1 MAEAEA
7 ENSLFAIDVD
17 DSENSADEDAIIVD
31 RTHQSEADFAAVKAS
46 YAARQ
51 DGGNLY
57 AELVQSVPCL
67 ADEGEDGEADPVKLD
82 KRQQLLLGYVVGELW
97 YDGEI
102 GRVREVCERVLERCA
117 FDSRLRI
124 AVERWRGRAV
134 ERLAEGGGK

>member
-17 DSENSADEDAIIVD
+17 DSENSADEDAIVVD

-46 YAARQ
+46 YSARQ

-67 ADEGEDGEADPVKLD
+67 ADESESGEADPVKLD

-102 GRVREVCERVLERCA
+102 GRVREVCERVLERCS
-117 FDSRLRI
+117 FDARLRV
-124 AVERWRGRAV
+124 AVERWRERAV
-134 ERLAEGGGK
+134 ERLDGGK

>member
-17 DSENSADEDAIIVD
+17 DSENSADEDAIVVD

-46 YAARQ
+46 YSARQ

-57 AELVQSVPCL
+57 AELVESVPCL
-67 ADEGEDGEADPVKLD
+67 ADEGESGEAAPVKLD

-97 YDGEI
+97 YDGEV
-102 GRVREVCERVLERCA
+102 GRVRDVCERVLERCC
-117 FDSRLRI
+117 FDSRLRV
-124 AVERWRGRAV
+124 AVERWREKAVGRLDV
-134 ERLAEGGGK
+134 GK